1 MSVPSNGGRERFQ
14 SGRVSQRR
22 RITQATSWALI
33 VLGVAS
39 LASGC
44 SQQSPRGIENQEERS
59 VFGYRGKDRYVA
71 GLIIRRLIDLAF
83 YTVKLGDLQLVDNG
97 ESDLEVPGLPL
108 EPRCIV
114 RELKVRAADK
124 PGVYKV
130 SADVRSPLRYLTN
143 PRETT
148 EDQIKAWTNACDCP
162 DDQTEVKGQCFG
174 RRFAASILTKL
185 RQVSGNEKKGL
196 SAETIERIVRGVGRP
211 YIPYGRL
218 LVEERG
224 LIAGEVNQIGGY
236 LKQYL
241 KPGDE
246 LCFSTANYSLEWE
259 AINKSGDIAQIS
271 QPAAPA
277 CFPWRTLMQGI
288 KNSQVHVGIDPLR
301 PFRPKFK
308 FESAESGIGIGS
320 ERSNLL
326 VTPDQISSTDVG
338 GNFATLV
345 TSYDLSYR
353 PKGPFHDIR
362 PSKELN
368 KKTTQ
373 TVSSYLCL
381 ARGNIAA
388 GKNQQ
393 SSNSTQSDSANPSA
407 IKPCTDILNS
417 VDMTLPGNI
426 KPFVAY
432 WIRNDKAH
440 EKVRV
445 GTTLL
450 NLVDQRFSLS
460 SQVFQ
465 QRSIT
470 YAVPSRTEKELV
482 RAIVSDLSYLRRN
495 GLYLQPIDLSHA
507 SRLEDLLIPLNSGD
521 QIQWH

>member
-1 MSVPSNGGRERFQ
+1 MSVPSDGGRERFQ
-14 SGRVSQRR
+14 SGRGSQRR

-59 VFGYRGKDRYVA
+59 VFGYRGEDGYVA

-97 ESDLEVPGLPL
+97 ESVLEVPGLPL

-130 SADVRSPLRYLTN
+130 SADVRSPLRYLAN

-148 EDQIKAWTNACDCP
+148 EHQIKAWTKACDCP

-174 RRFAASILTKL
+174 RRFAASILTKI
-185 RQVSGNEKKGL
+185 RQISGNEKKNL
-196 SAETIERIVRGVGRP
+196 SAESIERIVRGVGRP
-211 YIPYGRL
+211 YIPYARL

-224 LIAGEVNQIGGY
+224 LIAGDVNQGGGY

-246 LCFSTANYSLEWE
+246 LCFSTATYSLEWE
-259 AINKSGDIAQIS
+259 AIKKSGDIAQIS

-277 CFPWRTLMQGI
+277 CFPWLTLMQGI

-301 PFRPKFK
+301 PFRPEFT
-308 FESAESGIGIGS
+308 FTTEVDDAIGAE
-320 ERSNLL
+320 RTDLL
-326 VTPDQISSTDVG
+326 VTPDQIPPGKTAVDYAIL
-338 GNFATLV
+338 ATSL
-345 TSYDLSYR
+345 DLSYR
-353 PKGPFHDIR
+353 PKGPFFDIR
-362 PSKELN
+362 TGNNSN
-368 KKTTQ
+368 KDNKQ
-373 TVSSYLCL
+373 KVSSYLCL
-381 ARGNIAA
+381 VGDNAA
-388 GKNQQ
+388 GSKSQQ
-393 SSNSTQSDSANPSA
+393 ISNSSQSGSANPPDNKKCS
-407 IKPCTDILNS
+407 DIPNS
-417 VDMTLPGNI
+417 VDMTLPANI
-426 KPFVAY
+426 KPFVAF
-432 WIRNDKAH
+432 WIRNDKAQ
-440 EKVRV
+440 EKARV
-445 GTTLL
+445 GTSLL

-460 SQVFQ
+460 SQVLD
-465 QRSIT
+465 QRSLKGS
-470 YAVPSRTEKELV
+470 VPSRTEKELV